1 MQLNNDAIKQLWI
14 TMVPETEQLNI
25 YINAPFCF
33 CQCRYCLYRGHQAD
47 ANTIENYYKQ
57 YLIPQLYT
65 YRDLFKRYSIGTI
78 YFGGGTPNTMPISIL
93 KEIIYAL
100 DNTYTNAHARII
112 EINPAFVSNEYIEEI
127 AKLNF
132 TLVTFGVQTFDKDA
146 IIKHRR
152 GYVSPERIKELT
164 AMIKN
169 SGAWVSLDIMAYL
182 QTYRNSDLENYLTQ
196 DIALSFTADID
207 FITIY
212 PELNLIN
219 IDPSARQH
227 FITFMQQFVLGTT
240 INAYADDYTFKDN
253 PRLIVRLIR
262 NQYPYQMFMQ
272 DILPYYEDDFPY
284 AKMNIIGFGDYYSSQ
299 EVISYS
305 PRRFCYAE
313 KYMDGQPQY
322 DLKYRC

>member
-1 MQLNNDAIKQLWI
+1 MQLNNDTVKQLWI

-57 YLIPQLYT
+57 YLIPQLYE
-65 YRDLFKRYSIGTI
+65 YRDLFQRYPIGTV
-78 YFGGGTPNTMPISIL
+78 YFGGGTPNTMSIDIL
-93 KEIIYAL
+93 KEIIHTLGDA
-100 DNTYTNAHARII
+100 YTNAHARII
-112 EINPAFVSNEYIEEI
+112 EINPAFVSNEYIEKV
-127 AKLNF
+127 AKLDF
-132 TLVTFGVQTFDKDA
+132 TLVTFGVQTFDKGA

-164 AMIKN
+164 AIIKN

-182 QTYRNSDLENYLTQ
+182 QTYYNSDLENYLAS
-196 DIALSFTADID
+196 DINLSFTSDID

-212 PELNLIN
+212 PELNLVN
-219 IDPSARQH
+219 IDESAKQH
-227 FITFMQQFVLGTT
+227 FVDFIQKFIVDTQLN
-240 INAYADDYTFKDN
+240 IYADDCVFTDN

-262 NQYPYQMFMQ
+262 SKHLYTKFMQ

-284 AKMNIIGFGDYYSSQ
+284 ARINIIGFGDYHSSQ